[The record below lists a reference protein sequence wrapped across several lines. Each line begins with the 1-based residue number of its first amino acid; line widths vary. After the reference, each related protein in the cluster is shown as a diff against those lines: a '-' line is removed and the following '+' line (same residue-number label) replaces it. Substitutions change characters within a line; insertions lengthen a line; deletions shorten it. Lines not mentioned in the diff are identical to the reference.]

1 MVRGAAI
8 GFVVSMLLTTAAA
21 WLMLAG
27 TVHAQQAPRHVFS
40 GAVRNAG
47 DDVHFGDVSFLDMSG
62 QEVANVNVSDARY
75 KIAVVQPAGRN
86 YSGQAFRITVHFGD
100 RIYERAQRVNWQAG
114 GVTVLDLEFGAQA
127 AGWSFRRAPSQA
139 QRQQD
144 QQRMEQNAEDRDRR
158 KEMDEQRMERE
169 NREGARRMELE
180 EQRMEMEQQR
190 MESEGVLRR
199 EQMKLQADRQEK
211 EGTDRR
217 EAEQQRRE
225 SEEQRRREQGEREAE
240 MRENENKARRKMEQQ
255 RMESEEGLR
264 REQMKLQAE
273 RQEREGK
280 ERMEMERQRM
290 EQEDEMR
297 RELMELERQRM
308 QSGQPGVRP
317 VGDESPQSGPSRGLF
332 SNKKAGEATSGI
344 DNIMDAGTLTIIG
357 IVLTVLTTG
366 MTLFK
371 GD

>member
-1 MVRGAAI
+1 MVRCAAT
-8 GFVVSMLLTTAAA
+8 GFVVSMLLTTMAT
-21 WLMLAG
+21 WLMLSG
-27 TVHAQQAPRHVFS
+27 TVHAQQGPRHVFS

-47 DDVHFGDVSFLDMSG
+47 TPVHQGQVSFLDMSG
-62 QEVANVNVSDARY
+62 QEVATGNTSGGRY
-75 KIAVVQPAGRN
+75 KISVMEPAGRN
-86 YSGQAFRITVHFGD
+86 YSGQAFQITVAFGN

-144 QQRMEQNAEDRDRR
+144 QQRMDQNAEDRDRR
-158 KEMDEQRMERE
+158 REMDEQRMERE
-169 NREGARRMELE
+169 NEDRDRRREMD

-190 MESEGVLRR
+190 MESEDERRR

-217 EAEQQRRE
+217 ESEQQRRE

-240 MRENENKARRKMEQQ
+240 AREKENKARRKMEQQ

-280 ERMEMERQRM
+280 ERIEMERQRM
-290 EQEDEMR
+290 EQNQ
-297 RELMELERQRM
+297 QRM
-308 QSGQPGVRP
+308 ERDQQRRGPGQPGVQP
-317 VGDESPQSGPSRGLF
+317 VAGERLKTGPSRGLF
-332 SNKKAGEATSGI
+332 SNRAAGEATSGI
-344 DNIMDAGTLTIIG
+344 DNIMDPTMLTIIG
-357 IVLTVLTTG
+357 IALTVFTTG

-371 GD
+371 SN